1 MNRKKSIALLI
12 VVSVVIALL
21 AVAAFAQFRIPFY
34 KNGTRIY
41 QSFLG
46 AIELDGDLEGSV
58 AYELTLKED
67 ISAADTG
74 DVDPEEVVKTLEYR
88 LEALGYA
95 SSAVTAYRESETD
108 NWSFRI
114 EMRASDTYA
123 EDIEV
128 VARYGELEFTDGSG
142 AYLFGRDMVRSAK
155 YFAQKVAAQTTHSVE
170 LAFTDEGIDEL
181 EAAIAAVEDGE
192 AFTLTITLGDTQLFS
207 GELAEDTLSQNA
219 LYIGG
224 KNTTETAA
232 RQLALQIASGGLAY
246 EYEIGDPMLSAPLL
260 GENAAALV
268 FWGCLAALLV
278 IIVAM
283 VFAYGG
289 LGLISSVTLFFFG
302 LMEITMLI
310 LVPGIV
316 LNFAG
321 VLGIFAALLLS
332 ADSLAVIMHRV
343 REEYRNGKTAK
354 AAVKTAY
361 RRSWLTIVETDAV
374 LAAGALLM
382 YFLCKGYANCFAIT
396 FGIGVALS
404 ALITMFVSYLFASM
418 ALPLFGGKSEKF
430 LKLKRAEQKEE
441 AAEV

>member
-142 AYLFGRDMVRSAK
+142 TYLFGRDMVRSAK
-155 YFAQKVAAQTTHSVE
+155 YIAQTVAAQTTHSVE

-207 GELAEDTLSQNA
+207 DKLAEDTLSQNA

-260 GENAAALV
+260 GENAASLV

-289 LGLISSVTLFFFG
+289 LGLISGVTLFFFG